1 MSYITDHELAKQ
13 GYSCF
18 AGPFA
23 PHEQGMIPNFLAD
36 AERANKDTAISEE
49 AHGLYVWQRSR
60 IGR

>member
-36 AERANKDTAISEE
+36 AERANKETQISHTISG
-49 AHGLYVWQRSR
+49 AWVWQRSKR
-60 IGR
+60 P